1 VKIVLAYSGG
11 LDTSVLLKQFVDAG
25 HQVVAMT
32 ANLGESDM
40 VAGEGSQDALDAVR
54 QKALKL
60 GAVDAVLIDARERFI
75 SDYAYPALAANAL
88 YQGVYPL
95 SAALSRPLIA
105 DLLVETAAEYGA
117 DAVAH
122 GCTGK
127 GNDQVRIEV
136 GVRAKAPHL
145 KTLAPLRDKPLSR
158 PDAIAYAQAHGVPIA
173 HTAAKPYS
181 VDANLWGRSIEAGV
195 LENPWNAPPD
205 DAYAW
210 SVAPETAPANGTV
223 VVISFKH
230 GWPTLR
236 QAQGDNGGPGGIGR
250 GDNGLSGVSGR
261 GELDGAEMVFEL
273 NKIAGANGVGRIDM
287 IEDRVVGLKSREVY
301 ECPGSVTLIEAHKAL
316 ERLVLTRDELRL
328 KAALDQ
334 KYAELIYD
342 AQWSAPL
349 RLALDAFNAKLAE
362 RMTGDVRV
370 RLIRGRAVVTGSRS
384 PFALY
389 DESLA
394 TYGAGD
400 TFRHDAAGGFIQIH
414 GLPVAAG
421 AAKAAEA
428 AERATPQIA

>member
-1 VKIVLAYSGG
+1 MKIVLAYSGG
-11 LDTSVLLKQFVDAG
+11 LDTSVLLKQFVDQG

-145 KTLAPLRDKPLSR
+145 KTLAPLRDNPLSR
-158 PDAIAYAQAHGVPIA
+158 PDAIAYAQTHGVPIA

-210 SVAPETAPANGTV
+210 SVVPETAPASGTE
-223 VVISFKH
+223 VVIAFKH
-230 GWPTLR
+230 GIPSVDG
-236 QAQGDNGGPGGIGR
+236 QH
-250 GDNGLSGVSGR
+250 
-261 GELDGAEMVFEL
+261 GAEMVFEL
-273 NKIAGANGVGRIDM
+273 NKVAGANGVGRIDM

-301 ECPGSVTLIEAHKAL
+301 ECPGSVTLIEAHQAL

-362 RMTGDVRV
+362 RMTGDVRLK
-370 RLIRGRAVVTGSRS
+370 LIRGRAVVTGSRS

>member
-11 LDTSVLLKQFVDAG
+11 LDTSVLLKQFIDQG

-32 ANLGESDM
+32 LNLGESDM

-60 GAVDAVLIDARERFI
+60 GALDAVLIDARERFI
-75 SDYAYPALAANAL
+75 QDYAYKALAANAL
-88 YQGVYPL
+88 YEGVYPL

-105 DLLVETAAEYGA
+105 DLLAETAEEYGA

-158 PDAIAYAQAHGVPIA
+158 PDAIAYAQAHGVPVA

-195 LENPWNAPPD
+195 LENPWNAPPE

-210 SVAPETAPANGTV
+210 TVNPADAPAKGDE
-223 VVISFKH
+223 VVISFEK
-230 GWPTLR
+230 
-236 QAQGDNGGPGGIGR
+236 GIPSM
-250 GDNGLSGVSGR
+250 NWLT
-261 GELDGAEMVFEL
+261 GAKFVFEL
-273 NKIAGANGVGRIDM
+273 NKIAGANGDGRIDM

-301 ECPGSVTLIEAHKAL
+301 ECPGSVTLIEAHIAL
-316 ERLVLTRDELRL
+316 ERLVLTREELRL
-328 KAALDQ
+328 KSLLDQ
-334 KYAELIYD
+334 RYTELIYD
-342 AQWSAPL
+342 GEWEAPI
-349 RLALDAFNAKLAE
+349 RLALDAFNEKVAE

-370 RLIRGRAVVTGSRS
+370 KLVRGRAVVTGSRS

-389 DESLA
+389 DENLA
-394 TYGAGD
+394 TYGNKD
-400 TFRHDAAGGFIQIH
+400 TFKHDAATGFIEIV

-421 AAKAAEA
+421 AAKAGEA
-428 AERATPQIA
+428 AKHSGLVAS

>member
-1 VKIVLAYSGG
+1 MRIVLAYSGG
-11 LDTSVLLKQFVDAG
+11 LDTSVLLKQFIEAG
-25 HQVVAMT
+25 HEVVAMT

-40 VAGEGSQDALDAVR
+40 VAGDGSQAALDAVR
-54 QKALKL
+54 QKALAL
-60 GAVDAVLIDARERFI
+60 GAKDAVLIDARERFI
-75 SDYAYPALAANAL
+75 TEYAYKALAANAR

-105 DLLVETAAEYGA
+105 ELLVETAAAYGY

-136 GVRAKAPHL
+136 GVRASAPHL
-145 KTLAPLRDKPLSR
+145 TTLAPLRERPLSR
-158 PDAIAYAQAHGVPIA
+158 PDALAYAHAHGVPVS
-173 HTAAKPYS
+173 HTVAKPYS

-195 LENPWNAPPD
+195 LENPWNAPPE

-210 SVAPETAPANGTV
+210 TAAPGSEPPGGDE
-223 VVISFKH
+223 VVIAFERGVPSMNGETGAAFVF
-230 GWPTLR
+230 TLNQR
-236 QAQGDNGGPGGIGR
+236 
-250 GDNGLSGVSGR
+250 
-261 GELDGAEMVFEL
+261 
-273 NKIAGANGVGRIDM
+273 AGASGIGRIDM

-301 ECPGSVTLIEAHKAL
+301 ECPGSVTLIEAHIAL
-316 ERLVLTRDELRL
+316 ERLVLTRDELRT

-334 KYAELIYD
+334 KYSELIYD
-342 AQWSAPL
+342 GQWSSPL
-349 RLALDAFNAKLAE
+349 RGALDAFNAHLAQ
-362 RMTGDVRV
+362 RMTGEVRMK
-370 RLIRGRAVVTGSRS
+370 LQHGKAIVTGSRS

-394 TYGAGD
+394 TYGHGD
-400 TFRHDAAGGFIQIH
+400 RFNHDAAGGFIAIW

-428 AERATPQIA
+428 AQRATPLHA

>member
-1 VKIVLAYSGG
+1 MKIVLAYSGG
-11 LDTSVLLKQFVDAG
+11 LDTSVLLKQFVMAG
-25 HQVVAMT
+25 HQVVALT

-40 VAGEGSQDALDAVR
+40 VAGEGAMDALEAAR
-54 QKALKL
+54 QKALML
-60 GAVDAVLIDARERFI
+60 GAVDAVLVDARERFI
-75 SDYAYPALAANAL
+75 GQYAYKALAANAL
-88 YQGVYPL
+88 YQGVYPE

-105 DLLVETAAEYGA
+105 DLLVEAAAEHDA

-145 KTLAPLRDKPLSR
+145 RTLAPLRDTPLSR
-158 PDAIAYAQAHGVPIA
+158 PDAIAFAQANGVPIA

-181 VDANLWGRSIEAGV
+181 VDANLWGRSIEAGI
-195 LENPWNAPPD
+195 LENPWNAPPE

-210 SVAPETAPANGTV
+210 TIDPASASAQGAE
-223 VVISFKH
+223 VVISWRH
-230 GWPTLR
+230 GIPS
-236 QAQGDNGGPGGIGR
+236 I
-250 GDNGLSGVSGR
+250 
-261 GELDGAEMVFEL
+261 DGAEGASMVFEL
-273 NKIAGANGVGRIDM
+273 NKTAGAQGVGRIDV

-301 ECPGSVTLIEAHKAL
+301 ECPGSITLIEAHKAL

-328 KAALDQ
+328 KSGLDQ
-334 KYAELIYD
+334 TYAQLIYD
-342 AQWSAPL
+342 GQWSAPL
-349 RLALDAFNAKLAE
+349 RNALDAFNEKIAE
-362 RMTGDVRV
+362 RMTGETRV
-370 RLIRGRAVVTGSRS
+370 RLLRGRAIVTGQRS

-400 TFRHDAAGGFIQIH
+400 TFRHDAAGGFIEIH
-414 GLPVAAG
+414 GLPVAVG

-428 AERATPQIA
+428 ALAATPALTR

>member
-1 VKIVLAYSGG
+1 KIVLAYSGG
-11 LDTSVLLKQFVDAG
+11 LDTSVLLKQFVEQG

-40 VAGEGSQDALDAVR
+40 VAGDGSQDALEAAR
-54 QKALKL
+54 RKALML
-60 GAVDAVLIDARERFI
+60 GAVDAVLIDARERFVEE
-75 SDYAYPALAANAL
+75 YALRALAGNAL

-105 DLLVETAAEYGA
+105 DLLVETAAEHGA

-210 SVAPETAPANGTV
+210 TVDPTSAPASGSEI
-223 VVISFKH
+223 VIAFE
-230 GWPTLR
+230 R
-236 QAQGDNGGPGGIGR
+236 GIP
-250 GDNGLSGVSGR
+250 SI
-261 GELDGAEMVFEL
+261 DGARGADMVFEL
-273 NKIAGANGVGRIDM
+273 NKTAGSNGVGRIDI

-316 ERLVLTRDELRL
+316 ERLVLTREELRV

-342 AQWSAPL
+342 AQWSSPL
-349 RLALDAFNAKLAE
+349 RDALDAFNAKLAE
-362 RMTGDVRV
+362 RMTGEV
-370 RLIRGRAVVTGSRS
+370 RLRLVRGRAVVTGSRS
-384 PFALY
+384 PYALY

-400 TFRHDAAGGFIQIH
+400 RFRHDAAGGFIEIH

-421 AAKAAEA
+421 AAKANEA
-428 AERATPQIA
+428 AQRATPQPA

>member
-1 VKIVLAYSGG
+1 MKIVLAYSGG
-11 LDTSVLLKQFVDAG
+11 LDTSVLLKQFIDQG
-25 HQVVAMT
+25 HQVIAMT
-32 ANLGESDM
+32 LNLGESDM
-40 VAGEGSQDALDAVR
+40 LAGEGSQDALEAVR

-60 GAVDAVLIDARERFI
+60 GAVEAVLIDARERFI
-75 SDYAYPALAANAL
+75 EEYAHKALAANAL

-105 DLLVETAAEYGA
+105 DLLVETAQQYGA

-127 GNDQVRIEV
+127 GNDQVRIEI

-145 KTLAPLRDKPLSR
+145 TTLAPLRDKPLSR

-195 LENPWNAPPD
+195 LENPWNAPPE

-210 SVAPETAPANGTV
+210 SVAPEDAPASGDEVTIAFRHGIPRVEGT
-223 VVISFKH
+223 S
-230 GWPTLR
+230 
-236 QAQGDNGGPGGIGR
+236 
-250 GDNGLSGVSGR
+250 
-261 GELDGAEMVFEL
+261 GAEMVFEL
-273 NKIAGANGVGRIDM
+273 NKVAGRNGVGRIDM

-301 ECPGSVTLIEAHKAL
+301 ECPASVTLIEAHKAL
-316 ERLVLTRDELRL
+316 ERLTLTRDELRL
-328 KAALDQ
+328 KAGLDQ

-342 AQWSAPL
+342 ALWSSPL

-362 RMTGDVRV
+362 RLTGEVRV
-370 RLIRGRAVVTGSRS
+370 KLIRGRAVVTGSSS

-428 AERATPQIA
+428 AQRATPEFA

>member
-1 VKIVLAYSGG
+1 MRIVLAYSGG
-11 LDTSVLLKQFVDAG
+11 LDTSVLLKQFVLAG
-25 HQVVAMT
+25 HDVVAMT
-32 ANLGESDM
+32 ANLGESDL

-54 QKALKL
+54 RKALGL
-60 GAVDAVLIDARERFI
+60 GAVEAVLIDARERFI
-75 SDYAYPALAANAL
+75 EDYAYKALAANAL
-88 YQGVYPL
+88 YEGVYPL

-117 DAVAH
+117 DTVAH

-145 KTLAPLRDKPLSR
+145 RTLAPLRDKPLSR
-158 PDAIAYAQAHGVPIA
+158 PDAIAYAQANAVPIS

-195 LENPWNAPPD
+195 LEDPWNAPPE

-210 SVAPETAPANGTV
+210 SVAPATAP
-223 VVISFKH
+223 
-230 GWPTLR
+230 
-236 QAQGDNGGPGGIGR
+236 
-250 GDNGLSGVSGR
+250 
-261 GELDGAEMVFEL
+261 LDGEEIVIAFRHGLPSIDGTHGAQMVFEL
-273 NKIAGANGVGRIDM
+273 NKVAGANGVGRIDL

-334 KYAELIYD
+334 RYAELIYD
-342 AQWSAPL
+342 AQWSSPL
-349 RLALDAFNAKLAE
+349 RGALDAFNAKIAE
-362 RMTGDVRV
+362 RLTGEVRV
-370 RLIRGRAVVTGSRS
+370 KLQRGRAVVSGARS

-400 TFRHDAAGGFIQIH
+400 RFRHDAAGGFIEIH

-421 AAKAAEA
+421 AAKAAAA
-428 AERATPQIA
+428 AEAATPQPV

>member
-1 VKIVLAYSGG
+1 MKIVLAYSGG
-11 LDTSVLLKQFVDAG
+11 LDTSVLLKQFVEQG

-40 VAGEGSQDALDAVR
+40 VAGDGSQDALEAAR
-54 QKALKL
+54 RKALML
-60 GAVDAVLIDARERFI
+60 GAVDAVLVDARERFVEQ
-75 SDYAYPALAANAL
+75 YAFKALAANAL

-105 DLLVETAAEYGA
+105 DLLVETAAEHGA

-145 KTLAPLRDKPLSR
+145 TTLAPLREHPLSR

-210 SVAPETAPANGTV
+210 TVDPATAPAGGSEV
-223 VVISFKH
+223 EIAFHH
-230 GWPTLR
+230 GIPSI
-236 QAQGDNGGPGGIGR
+236 GGSGGA
-250 GDNGLSGVSGR
+250 D
-261 GELDGAEMVFEL
+261 MVFEL
-273 NKIAGANGVGRIDM
+273 NKTAGANGVGRIDI

-328 KAALDQ
+328 KAGLDQ
-334 KYAELIYD
+334 KYGELIYD

-349 RLALDAFNAKLAE
+349 RDALDAFNAKLAE
-362 RMTGDVRV
+362 RMTGEV
-370 RLIRGRAVVTGSRS
+370 RLRLVRGRAVVTGSRS

-400 TFRHDAAGGFIQIH
+400 RFRHDAAGGFIEIH

-421 AAKAAEA
+421 AAKANEA
-428 AERATPQIA
+428 AQRATPQPA

>member
-11 LDTSVLLKQFVDAG
+11 LDTSVLLKQFIDQG
-25 HQVVAMT
+25 HQVIAMT
-32 ANLGESDM
+32 LNLGESDM
-40 VAGEGSQDALDAVR
+40 LAGEGSQDALEAVR

-60 GAVDAVLIDARERFI
+60 GAIEAVLIDARERFI
-75 SDYAYPALAANAL
+75 EEYAYKALAANAL

-105 DLLVETAAEYGA
+105 DLLVETAQQYGA

-127 GNDQVRIEV
+127 GNDQVRIEI

-145 KTLAPLRDKPLSR
+145 TTLAPLRDKPLSR

-195 LENPWNAPPD
+195 LENPWNAPPE

-210 SVAPETAPANGTV
+210 SVAPEDAPASGDEVTIAFRHGIPRVEGT
-223 VVISFKH
+223 S
-230 GWPTLR
+230 
-236 QAQGDNGGPGGIGR
+236 
-250 GDNGLSGVSGR
+250 
-261 GELDGAEMVFEL
+261 GAEMVFEL
-273 NKIAGANGVGRIDM
+273 NKVAGRNGVGRIDM

-301 ECPGSVTLIEAHKAL
+301 ECPASVTLIEAHKAL
-316 ERLVLTRDELRL
+316 ERLTLTRDELRL
-328 KAALDQ
+328 KAGLDQ

-342 AQWSAPL
+342 ALWSSPL

-362 RMTGDVRV
+362 RLTGEVRV
-370 RLIRGRAVVTGSRS
+370 KLIRGRAVVTGSSS

-428 AERATPQIA
+428 AQRATPEFA

>member
-1 VKIVLAYSGG
+1 MKIVLAYSGG

-40 VAGEGSQDALDAVR
+40 VAGDGSQDALDAVR

-210 SVAPETAPANGTV
+210 SVAPETAPANGAE
-223 VVISFKH
+223 VVISFQR

-236 QAQGDNGGPGGIGR
+236 QTQGDSGHGDDRHGPM
-250 GDNGLSGVSGR
+250 
-261 GELDGAEMVFEL
+261 GAL
-273 NKIAGANGVGRIDM
+273 ALRLGT
-287 IEDRVVGLKSREVY
+287 
-301 ECPGSVTLIEAHKAL
+301 VTLTAL
-316 ERLVLTRDELRL
+316 R
-328 KAALDQ
+328 
-334 KYAELIYD
+334 
-342 AQWSAPL
+342 WCS
-349 RLALDAFNAKLAE
+349 
-362 RMTGDVRV
+362 
-370 RLIRGRAVVTGSRS
+370 S
-384 PFALY
+384 
-389 DESLA
+389 
-394 TYGAGD
+394 
-400 TFRHDAAGGFIQIH
+400 
-414 GLPVAAG
+414 
-421 AAKAAEA
+421 
-428 AERATPQIA
+428 

>member
-1 VKIVLAYSGG
+1 MKIVLAYSGG

-40 VAGEGSQDALDAVR
+40 VAGDGSQDALDAVR

-105 DLLVETAAEYGA
+105 DLLVETAVEYGA

-158 PDAIAYAQAHGVPIA
+158 PDAIAYAQAHGVPIS

-210 SVAPETAPANGTV
+210 SVAPETAPANGAE
-223 VVISFKH
+223 VVISFKL

-236 QAQGDNGGPGGIGR
+236 QAQGDNRVGGGTGHGANGVGGGT
-250 GDNGLSGVSGR
+250 GH
-261 GELDGAEMVFEL
+261 GELQGAEMVFEL

-370 RLIRGRAVVTGSRS
+370 KLIRGRAVVTGSRS

>member
-1 VKIVLAYSGG
+1 MKIVLAYSGG

-210 SVAPETAPANGTV
+210 SVAPETAPARGAE
-223 VVISFKH
+223 VVISFKL

-236 QAQGDNGGPGGIGR
+236 QAQGDNGVGGGIGH
-250 GDNGLSGVSGR
+250 
-261 GELDGAEMVFEL
+261 GELQGADMVFEL

-370 RLIRGRAVVTGSRS
+370 KLIRGRAVVTGSRS

>member
-1 VKIVLAYSGG
+1 MKIVLAYSGG
-11 LDTSVLLKQFVDAG
+11 LDTSVLLKQFVEQG

-40 VAGEGSQDALDAVR
+40 VAGDGSQDALEAAR
-54 QKALKL
+54 RKALML
-60 GAVDAVLIDARERFI
+60 GAVEAVLVDARERFVEE
-75 SDYAYPALAANAL
+75 YAFKALAANAL

-105 DLLVETAAEYGA
+105 DLLVETAAEHGA

-136 GVRAKAPHL
+136 GVRARAPHL
-145 KTLAPLRDKPLSR
+145 RTLAPLRERPLSR

-195 LENPWNAPPD
+195 LENPWNAPPA

-210 SVAPETAPANGTV
+210 TVAPETAPVQGTE
-223 VVISFKH
+223 VVIAFE
-230 GWPTLR
+230 
-236 QAQGDNGGPGGIGR
+236 R
-250 GDNGLSGVSGR
+250 GVPSVAGTY
-261 GELDGAEMVFEL
+261 GADMVFEL
-273 NKIAGANGVGRIDM
+273 NKTAGGNGVGRIDI

-328 KAALDQ
+328 KAGLDQ
-334 KYAELIYD
+334 KYGELIYD
-342 AQWSAPL
+342 AQWSSPL
-349 RLALDAFNAKLAE
+349 RDALDAFNAKLAE
-362 RMTGDVRV
+362 RMTGEV
-370 RLIRGRAVVTGSRS
+370 RLQLVRGRAVVTGSRS

-400 TFRHDAAGGFIQIH
+400 RFRHDAAGGFIEIH

-428 AERATPQIA
+428 AQRATPQPA